1 MPTEREDF
9 ERDRKLFVGGLDY
22 ETSDAVLKDYFE
34 QYGELTDWVVM
45 KFPDTKRSRGFGFI
59 TFKEP
64 EIRTRTPLSFGKC
77 SRNLSNAP

>member
-34 QYGELTDWVVM
+34 QYGELTDWVVICFETTFWVISI
-45 KFPDTKRSRGFGFI
+45 KF
-59 TFKEP
+59 
-64 EIRTRTPLSFGKC
+64 C
-77 SRNLSNAP
+77 SQKLCQ